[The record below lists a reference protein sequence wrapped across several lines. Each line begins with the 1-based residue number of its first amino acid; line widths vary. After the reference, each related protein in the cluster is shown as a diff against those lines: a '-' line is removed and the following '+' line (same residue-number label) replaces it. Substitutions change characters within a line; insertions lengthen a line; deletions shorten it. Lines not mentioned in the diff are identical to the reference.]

1 MNLKQLNKQ
10 LGTNLRLRPLPIRIG
25 SDGGLLP
32 RSDDL
37 WQLETILEQP
47 SRIRLVNIH
56 THHFVE
62 LQPDNV
68 REYRSPNYLLL
79 RCQLIITDGTIE
91 IEPIIGSRGS
101 ADHYESVAHRLT
113 GDPLRLLEYC
123 IRHENSRAFDYA
135 EADDAIAALGLM
147 PLKYRHA
154 AEELAEL
161 DLITIHGN
169 VNHASGIAR
178 TSLRPVAFLDA
189 APYFLSDVDLSAELQ
204 CLFAVLRK
212 VPEDQYRIRVPE
224 LLQRTSVPL
233 PRLDLILRALHDL
246 DYIVGHG
253 PGHDDWGSFL
263 DIEITPRGRRMLRGE
278 DPFPY

>member
-10 LGTNLRLRPLPIRIG
+10 VRTNLRLRPLPIRIG
-25 SDGGLLP
+25 LAGALLP

-37 WQLETILEQP
+37 WQLESILDQP

-68 REYRSPNYLLL
+68 REYRSPDYLLL
-79 RCQLIITDGTIE
+79 RCQLIITDGNID
-91 IEPIIGSRGS
+91 IEPVIGSRGA
-101 ADHYESVAHRLT
+101 ADHSESVSHRLT
-113 GDPLRLLEYC
+113 GDSLRLLELC
-123 IRHENSRAFDYA
+123 IRHENSSAFDYA
-135 EADDAIAALGLM
+135 EADDAIAALGFT
-147 PLKYRHA
+147 PIKYRHA

-178 TSLRPVAFLDA
+178 TSLKPVAFLDA
-189 APYFLSDVDLSAELQ
+189 APQILSDVDLSGELQ

-212 VPEDQYRIRVPE
+212 VPEDQYRIRVPQ
-224 LLQRTSVPL
+224 LLQRTAVAL
-233 PRLDLILRALHDL
+233 PRLDLILRALADL
-246 DYIVGHG
+246 RYIVGHG
-253 PGHDDWGSFL
+253 PGNDDWGSFL
-263 DIEITPRGRRMLRGE
+263 DIEVTPRGRRMLRGE